1 MVDKTTIQKLSEF
14 GQSAWLDNINRSM
27 FKTGQLKKLIKKGLR
42 GMTSNPTI
50 FDKAISGSNI
60 YDEDM
65 KELYNEG
72 KSTFEIYDDLTI
84 KDIQDA
90 TDTFRGVYDETKGL
104 DGYVSLE
111 INPKLAF
118 DVKKT
123 IEEGKRLHKK
133 ASRLNLM
140 LKVPA
145 TNEGFEAIEELV
157 ACGMNVNATL
167 IFSLEQYEKAANAYI
182 NGLQRFAK
190 DNGDVSKVRSVASVF
205 VSRIDTVIDKE
216 LEELVSKEKDPKLL
230 KEINLLKG
238 KAAVSNCKLIYK
250 KYLDLFSTDRWKNL
264 EKKGANVQRVLWA
277 STSTKSPFY
286 SDIKYI
292 TELIAKNSVNTIPDA
307 TLKAFMDH
315 GVVKEAVTSDISG
328 VEDITNRL
336 IKFEIDINEILR
348 KLLEKGVVAFEE
360 SFESLLNAIEK
371 KTEKFESKVKAS

>member
-1 MVDKTTIQKLSEF
+1 VDKTAIQRLSEF

-27 FKTGQLKKLIKKGLR
+27 FKTGQLKSLIKEGLR

-50 FDKAISGSNI
+50 FDKAISKSNI

-65 KELYNEG
+65 KKLYAEG

-90 TDTFRGVYDETKGL
+90 TDAFKPVWDETKGL

-118 DVKKT
+118 SIQKT
-123 IEEGKRLHKK
+123 IEEGKRLHEK
-133 ASRLNLM
+133 ADRPNLM

-167 IFSLEQYEKAANAYI
+167 IFSLEQYEKTADAYI
-182 NGLQRFAK
+182 NGLERFLK

-205 VSRIDTVIDKE
+205 VSRIDAVIDKA
-216 LEELVSKEKDPKLL
+216 LEELSEKEKDPKRL
-230 KEINLLKG
+230 KEITLLKG
-238 KAAVSNCKLIYK
+238 KAAVSNCKFIYK
-250 KYLDLFSTDRWKNL
+250 KYLDLLSTDKWKNL
-264 EKKGANVQRVLWA
+264 EKKGANIQRVLWA
-277 STSTKSPFY
+277 STSTKSPSY

-292 TELIAKNSVNTIPDA
+292 TELIAKGSVNTIPDA
-307 TLKAFMDH
+307 TLKAFMGH
-315 GVVKEAVTSDISG
+315 GFVKEAVTSDTSSA
-328 VEDITNRL
+328 EDVNRGL
-336 IKFEIDINEILR
+336 IKFGIKINEVLK
-348 KLLEKGVVAFEE
+348 KLLEKGVVVFEE
-360 SFESLLNAIEK
+360 SFESLLDTIEENTK
-371 KTEKFESKVKAS
+371 KFESKIKAS